1 MTPSKIFGIIVRTFG
16 LSLLIYAIW
25 YLVYGIATIAGLPE
39 DQPGYMIGY
48 FLTGGV
54 YLIIGLYLLRG
65 APFLIKFAYPP
76 EKE

>member
-1 MTPSKIFGIIVRTFG
+1 MTASDIFGIVVRTFG

-39 DQPGYMIGY
+39 GAPGYLVGY
-48 FLTGGV
+48 FLTGSV

-65 APFLIKFAYPP
+65 APLLMKFAYPS
-76 EKE
+76 KKD